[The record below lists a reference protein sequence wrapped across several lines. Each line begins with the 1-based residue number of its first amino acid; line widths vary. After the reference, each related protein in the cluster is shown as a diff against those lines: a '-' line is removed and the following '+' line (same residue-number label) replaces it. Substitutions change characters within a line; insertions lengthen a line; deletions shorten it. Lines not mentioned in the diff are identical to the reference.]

1 MTPVLKFGILKELVM
16 VSLQI
21 GLEIQTYMVD
31 GTMVDIQLYVRNL
44 PILNILYKILYASL
58 AQK

>member
-44 PILNILYKILYASL
+44 PILNILYKILYALL